1 MTSDKMSHPS
11 HPEHPLQK
19 VNYQNEYTCD
29 GCKMK
34 GTRERYRCE
43 KCDFDLHID
52 CVTCPNITVQGQNC
66 QFLEKPRLGIH
77 CKKVDCTECR
87 SCDACGMTI
96 KGFVYHCRTTD
107 WDFHPRCAKLE
118 DQITIDDVMF
128 RLEKQQPSSCAWCN
142 KKRLK
147 GGYKKIPGWSY
158 VSNKNDGYNFHV
170 YCVMEM
176 AMQNLSSALQA
187 MNQPEVK
194 TKSKKLSHG
203 LSSTSNKWVN
213 VLKAFLGAVFSIL
226 LGDPTT
232 LIGSTMAHLVIQGLL
247 QAGSIW

>member
-1 MTSDKMSHPS
+1 MSHPS

-147 GGYKKIPGWSY
+147 GKTPLLVLLEELILWWYPPKIALIFRLS
-158 VSNKNDGYNFHV
+158 VSLLHNTFSV
-170 YCVMEM
+170 YYELPYMLF
-176 AMQNLSSALQA
+176 N
-187 MNQPEVK
+187 
-194 TKSKKLSHG
+194 
-203 LSSTSNKWVN
+203 
-213 VLKAFLGAVFSIL
+213 I
-226 LGDPTT
+226 
-232 LIGSTMAHLVIQGLL
+232 
-247 QAGSIW
+247 